1 MCGVILFSEFRLFC
15 WRAFTNLATPR
26 FAVACLPGLESLRE
40 LDELNIEMQLVDC
53 CSCEPF
59 PTYNVKNNLDQTIFS
74 ISPVNSHCTYYD
86 MQLSDNFGN
95 PVVLFQRCYE
105 CKCCAGVKIEVI
117 HSLGTLIGTVQV
129 EVAFL
134 NPSVFVRDANDETIF
149 KVKRTVIEFFPKT
162 VDFSINSADESVEIG
177 KMTWIWPGWMSRQ
190 RHYKIVFPRDLV
202 TEMKVT
208 LLATWYLI
216 ESVSHAK
223 RRNRAN

>member
-1 MCGVILFSEFRLFC
+1 M
-15 WRAFTNLATPR
+15 
-26 FAVACLPGLESLRE
+26 
-40 LDELNIEMQLVDC
+40 
-53 CSCEPF
+53 
-59 PTYNVKNNLDQTIFS
+59 
-74 ISPVNSHCTYYD
+74 
-86 MQLSDNFGN
+86 
-95 PVVLFQRCYE
+95 
-105 CKCCAGVKIEVI
+105 
-117 HSLGTLIGTVQV
+117 

-216 ESVSHAK
+216 VSIFFSFV
-223 RRNRAN
+223 